1 MNFDFTTML
10 DRRGMDSI
18 AADMNENDFW
28 SIPKGTTKPGFDQI
42 PMWIADMN
50 FPTAP
55 SVTQE
60 LARRI
65 QHPIYGY
72 FVPSDEYYDAILW
85 WQREV
90 HGVEG
95 LTREAVGY
103 ENGVLGGITSAL
115 RVLCSEGEPVLVHSP
130 TYTGFTTQLERNG
143 FRLVLSPLKQDTDGI
158 WRMDY
163 EDMERKIRE
172 NHIHTALFCSPH
184 NPTGRV
190 WERWELEQAIEV
202 FRANDVYVISDEI
215 WADLALFGHRHI
227 PLQSISEDA
236 RQRTIAFYSPSKTFN
251 LAGLVGSYHI
261 VYNRYLRERLRR
273 YGSLSHYNDMN
284 VLSMRALIGAYQRE
298 GRRWMKELKKV
309 LERNISY
316 ACDYIQNYFE
326 GVDFYR
332 PQGTFILLLD
342 CREWCKKHGKS
353 VEELQEAGISVGVIW
368 REGNLFH
375 VPYGIR
381 MNLALPYE
389 KLAEVFNRLNEYVFT
404 NQAH

>member
-1 MNFDFTTML
+1 MDFDFTTML

-28 SIPKGTTKPGFDQI
+28 SIPKGITKPGFDKI

-55 SVTQE
+55 SVTQA
-60 LARRI
+60 LAERI

-143 FRLVLSPLKQDTDGI
+143 FRLVLSPLKQDADGI

-172 NHIHTALFCSPH
+172 T
-184 NPTGRV
+184 
-190 WERWELEQAIEV
+190 
-202 FRANDVYVISDEI
+202 
-215 WADLALFGHRHI
+215 
-227 PLQSISEDA
+227 
-236 RQRTIAFYSPSKTFN
+236 
-251 LAGLVGSYHI
+251 
-261 VYNRYLRERLRR
+261 
-273 YGSLSHYNDMN
+273 
-284 VLSMRALIGAYQRE
+284 LI
-298 GRRWMKELKKV
+298 
-309 LERNISY
+309 
-316 ACDYIQNYFE
+316 
-326 GVDFYR
+326 
-332 PQGTFILLLD
+332 
-342 CREWCKKHGKS
+342 
-353 VEELQEAGISVGVIW
+353 
-368 REGNLFH
+368 
-375 VPYGIR
+375 
-381 MNLALPYE
+381 
-389 KLAEVFNRLNEYVFT
+389 
-404 NQAH
+404 

>member
-1 MNFDFTTML
+1 MDFDFTTML

-28 SIPKGTTKPGFDQI
+28 SIPKGTTKPGFDKI

-55 SVTQE
+55 SVTQA
-60 LARRI
+60 LAERI

-143 FRLVLSPLKQDTDGI
+143 FRLVLSPLKQDADGI

-172 NHIHTALFCSPH
+172 SHIHTALFCSPH

-190 WERWELEQAIEV
+190 WERWELEQAMEI

-261 VYNRYLRERLRR
+261 VYNRYLRR
-273 YGSLSHYNDMN
+273 YGSLSH
-284 VLSMRALIGAYQRE
+284 
-298 GRRWMKELKKV
+298 
-309 LERNISY
+309 
-316 ACDYIQNYFE
+316 
-326 GVDFYR
+326 
-332 PQGTFILLLD
+332 
-342 CREWCKKHGKS
+342 
-353 VEELQEAGISVGVIW
+353 
-368 REGNLFH
+368 
-375 VPYGIR
+375 
-381 MNLALPYE
+381 
-389 KLAEVFNRLNEYVFT
+389 
-404 NQAH
+404 